1 MYFHANIETQLKE
14 IFLPTIVKPFR
25 GNDVNDLYDITD
37 GKIYK
42 SLLASENGELF
53 KNRQAFTFILNT
65 DGISLCTKSNL
76 TMWPFYLAINEIQKE
91 DRFLINNVVLA
102 GSYKLNLMYLRLIFV
117 F

>member
-14 IFLPTIVKPFR
+14 IFLHTIVKPFR

-65 DGISLCTKSNL
+65 DGISLCTKSYL
-76 TMWPFYLAINEIQKE
+76 TEIQKE

>member
-42 SLLASENGELF
+42 SL
-53 KNRQAFTFILNT
+53 
-65 DGISLCTKSNL
+65 
-76 TMWPFYLAINEIQKE
+76 
-91 DRFLINNVVLA
+91 
-102 GSYKLNLMYLRLIFV
+102 
-117 F
+117 